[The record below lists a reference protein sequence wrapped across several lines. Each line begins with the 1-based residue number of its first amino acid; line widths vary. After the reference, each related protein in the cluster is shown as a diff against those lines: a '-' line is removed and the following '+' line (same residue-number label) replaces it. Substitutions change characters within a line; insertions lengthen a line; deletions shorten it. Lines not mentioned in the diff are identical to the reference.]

1 MIAVIH
7 VRKDPTKT
15 RRGITTNDATTVAV
29 YRRSYYNNS
38 VYITVVNNNFIY

>member
-29 YRRSYYNNS
+29 YYNN
-38 VYITVVNNNFIY
+38 FCIYHSCI